1 MSDGDSKRLKKE
13 AKARAKIEKAR
24 ARSDATRAKADAD
37 AAVARAALP
46 ARVPEGV
53 GVSVRKLE
61 GGSELVVSG
70 LKDEQLKRILP
81 EINKEVLIAVTAERS
96 AFRAGL
102 MRFVR
107 EGIFQTVVKL
117 VAGLIV
123 GYLLIRFGMR

>member
-1 MSDGDSKRLKKE
+1 V
-13 AKARAKIEKAR
+13 AAARA
-24 ARSDATRAKADAD
+24 S
-37 AAVARAALP
+37 AALP

-61 GGSELVVSG
+61 SGSELVVSG
-70 LKDEQLKRILP
+70 LRDEQLERILP
-81 EINKEVLIAVTAERS
+81 EISKEVLIAVTAERS

-107 EGIFQTVVKL
+107 EGIFQTIVKL